1 MVLTDKQKAVI
12 ENDFNEKGWN
22 AYKIWKEHP
31 SFEYSCMAVHN
42 LIKQIKET
50 GLTERCKGSSRPVTT
65 TTEENASI
73 FEELVCLQEDE
84 PGTHNSIR
92 QIAPQILISKS
103 SVHCL
108 VKKKNLHCY
117 KHLKTPQMNSAC
129 HKRRAKRAGKLLQ
142 CFSIHSLP
150 RLVFQDEKNFSLQV
164 PTNRQNNQVCFNG
177 PKKAVQLERLY
188 SERNKFSK
196 KVMVSAVITW
206 KGVSQPFFI
215 GGNGIKV
222 NGASYLKH
230 LSDDLIP
237 AAQAMHMNKDFTFVQ
252 DSAPL
257 HRANQVQNFLKQ
269 KLKSRFIKNTDWP
282 PKSPDCNPL
291 DYYFWD
297 HVPEKVCDGC

>member
-1 MVLTDKQKAVI
+1 MQ
-12 ENDFNEKGWN
+12 
-22 AYKIWKEHP
+22 P
-31 SFEYSCMAVHN
+31 
-42 LIKQIKET
+42 
-50 GLTERCKGSSRPVTT
+50 
-65 TTEENASI
+65 
-73 FEELVCLQEDE
+73 
-84 PGTHNSIR
+84 
-92 QIAPQILISKS
+92 
-103 SVHCL
+103 
-108 VKKKNLHCY
+108 
-117 KHLKTPQMNSAC
+117 
-129 HKRRAKRAGKLLQ
+129 
-142 CFSIHSLP
+142 
-150 RLVFQDEKNFSLQV
+150 
-164 PTNRQNNQVCFNG
+164 
-177 PKKAVQLERLY
+177 ERLY
-188 SERNKFSK
+188 SKGNKFSK

-222 NGASYLKH
+222 NGASCLKH